1 MVISVPKSDIQT
13 SDRPKPHGVLIDT
26 RYPNVGQAPNHAL
39 APTRPS
45 WGERSNRP
53 PTEEG
58 AKLSMC
64 NPLPPVNALAPCRQ
78 ANYNRPHK
86 ETIPKIIVSVV
97 VGSFCRK
104 CSVVDINALAVRQSR
119 RCPWHGRTPLYDAWC
134 GLVVVPSLSGGNHKP
149 APCILY
155 VDIVHGATVAHPCR
169 SMASR

>member
-53 PTEEG
+53 PTEGG
-58 AKLSMC
+58 AKFSMC
-64 NPLPPVNALAPCRQ
+64 NPLPLVSALAPCRQ

-97 VGSFCRK
+97 VGSFIYVQPPAAGQCA
-104 CSVVDINALAVRQSR
+104 S
-119 RCPWHGRTPLYDAWC
+119 PLP
-134 GLVVVPSLSGGNHKP
+134 PSKLQP
-149 APCILY
+149 
-155 VDIVHGATVAHPCR
+155 TT
-169 SMASR
+169 

>member
-1 MVISVPKSDIQT
+1 MVISVPQSDIQT
-13 SDRPKPHGVLIDT
+13 SDRPKPHGGLIDT
-26 RYPNVGQAPNHAL
+26 CYPNVGQAPNHAL

-53 PTEEG
+53 PTEGG
-58 AKLSMC
+58 AKFSMC
-64 NPLPPVNALAPCRQ
+64 NPLPLVSALAPCRQ

-104 CSVVDINALAVRQSR
+104 CSVVDINAPADKKARWGHS
-119 RCPWHGRTPLYDAWC
+119 PERTPLYDAGW
-134 GLVVVPSLSGGNHKP
+134 GLSVVPSLSGVNRKP

-155 VDIVHGATVAHPCR
+155 VDIVHGATVAHPSR